1 MLHQRWRNVAFIHW
15 QCDPEMLRP
24 LLPANLEVDTFDGA
38 VWIGL
43 TPLTIEQ
50 SRPPAVPGLSSFPET
65 NLRTYVIGPDGR
77 DGLWFFSLEADS
89 LSTVIAARCLLGVPY
104 RWAAMT
110 VDRTPQ
116 RCTYV
121 SRRRRRSTVIGH
133 HIVVG
138 LGSAVA
144 ADDVALADWLTG
156 RWRAWSAVN
165 GRLMVVP
172 VEHEPWPL
180 VSAGLVQIDENLTA
194 LAGLALA
201 GQPPLVHF
209 ADEVSARFGWPH
221 NEGRAG

>member
-1 MLHQRWRNVAFIHW
+1 MPAGGGSSDGFVGVGSKRGAPGYRSDVAGRRPEEVVRRAMLHQRWRNVAFIHW

-38 VWIGL
+38 AWIGL

-144 ADDVALADWLTG
+144 ADDVALTLSGTAPG
-156 RWRAWSAVN
+156 VSIPSVMISQANGAVIKA
-165 GRLMVVP
+165 GHPAAGVVKAAP
-172 VEHEPWPL
+172 
-180 VSAGLVQIDENLTA
+180 
-194 LAGLALA
+194 
-201 GQPPLVHF
+201 
-209 ADEVSARFGWPH
+209 
-221 NEGRAG
+221 